1 MAETTGTTRKSTP
14 ARKAPAAKRTSTARR
29 QTTRTKSSTASKRGA
44 ATTANRR
51 TQARAR
57 QVERKAETRLDQAQA
72 VAERAVLVQVGAALE
87 ARDRV
92 LSTVNGVVELTTKR
106 TAAEKQVKRLEKR
119 GATARTRVEREV
131 KKTRT
136 RVERELRQRRA
147 RLERT
152 LKTNERRV
160 ERELADARKDVER
173 DGKGLRQNVTANAG
187 LVAAQV
193 ENVVQTGLT
202 AGAKIVSGASDRV
215 ASVA

>member
-51 TQARAR
+51 TQARAH
-57 QVERKAETRLDQAQA
+57 QAERRAGTRLDQAQA

-92 LSTVNGVVELTTKR
+92 VSTVNGVVELTSNR
-106 TAAEKQVKRLEKR
+106 TSAERQIKRLEKR

-131 KKTRT
+131 K
-136 RVERELRQRRA
+136 
-147 RLERT
+147 
-152 LKTNERRV
+152 
-160 ERELADARKDVER
+160 
-173 DGKGLRQNVTANAG
+173 GLRRNVTANAG

-202 AGAKIVSGASDRV
+202 AGAKIVAGASDRV
-215 ASVA
+215 ASVAI